1 VSPGKLRVRQQ
12 EEGIGILE
20 VGSMQQEEEGT
31 PVDSPRGE
39 AVLGVAM
46 AVAAAMDQSDSAD
59 ACSDA
64 GDGN

>member
-12 EEGIGILE
+12 GDGIGILE
-20 VGSMQQEEEGT
+20 VGSVQQEEDGA

-39 AVLGVAM
+39 AVLGVAI
-46 AVAAAMDQSDSAD
+46 AVAAAMDQSEAAD
-59 ACSDA
+59 AGNNE